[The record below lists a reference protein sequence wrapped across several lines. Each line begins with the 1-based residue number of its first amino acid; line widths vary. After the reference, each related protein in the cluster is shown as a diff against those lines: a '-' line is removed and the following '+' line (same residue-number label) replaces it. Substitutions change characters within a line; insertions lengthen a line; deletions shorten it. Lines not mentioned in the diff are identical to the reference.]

1 MSNNR
6 HSQNTT
12 LREEKTIPCNC
23 GQNTHLIRLP
33 DGWHYHKIHGT
44 NESLSNGRCSNCRAP
59 LDMSLAVDIFIVPN
73 HPYWTDQERIFQED
87 KVWYEAT
94 PDEITT
100 IRKKVP
106 GWTPDN
112 PQWSEVKAKLLKIS
126 NSSIRFAD
134 CKDMKFG
141 DIAAIFRNESDAQ
154 KPAETEQNAT
164 PAKKEKG
171 DVNVNIFG
179 PFQAGKLQ
187 IAQDASIHEQ
197 SIIKEQKKGII
208 RKVLKIVGA
217 IIVGIIASLL
227 ADILCGFGWFG
238 RIKHLFTR

>member
-44 NESLSNGRCSNCRAP
+44 NESLSNGRCFNCRVP

-87 KVWYEAT
+87 KVWYEAK
-94 PDEITT
+94 PDEITA

-126 NSSIRFAD
+126 NISIRFAD

-141 DIAAIFRNESDAQ
+141 DISAIFRNESE
-154 KPAETEQNAT
+154 AEQPEEMERNAT
-164 PAKKEKG
+164 LDKIRAWLKKHPHSYG
-171 DVNVNIFG
+171 LIG
-179 PFQAGKLQ
+179 
-187 IAQDASIHEQ
+187 
-197 SIIKEQKKGII
+197 
-208 RKVLKIVGA
+208 GA
-217 IIVGIIASLL
+217 IFLILFFILGLFRAQWRNWCWGTAVISLL
-227 ADILCGFGWFG
+227 VLILSLLGG
-238 RIKHLFTR
+238 RTSR